1 MANLTP
7 ASNIFNMVRALNAG
21 DQVQVFFGNL
31 RISGE
36 VTDVNDNVLS
46 VREISEWDS
55 NLQVIHID
63 IVKIIAFSKK

>member
-1 MANLTP
+1 MANLNP
-7 ASNIFNMVRALNAG
+7 ASNIFNMVRELKAG

-46 VREISEWDS
+46 VREVSEWDS
-55 NLQVIHID
+55 NLQVINID